1 MRRVWKMN
9 WEQLDKI
16 NKLVERLED
25 VRSFIANADAY
36 KFGLRANNAG
46 GNCVKVLA
54 VDWGLIEPVLK
65 NEYEELVNEL
75 KELGYEDE

>member
-1 MRRVWKMN
+1 MN

-36 KFGLRANNAG
+36 KFPIRANNMS

-75 KELGYEDE
+75 KELGYEDES